1 MRFDETNKVIIET
14 MNEAE
19 ARAFVKFLTSEIA
32 RHRNGFIAHISSFLM
47 QACMSKFFLAMKSG
61 AIILI
66 IIPKNYGCFAF
77 LHLSTSYILML
88 D

>member
-32 RHRNGFIAHISSFLM
+32 RHEMDIDNAYKLIDKVK
-47 QACMSKFFLAMKSG
+47 QKFQLTPYKR
-61 AIILI
+61 
-66 IIPKNYGCFAF
+66 
-77 LHLSTSYILML
+77 
-88 D
+88 